1 MRCAV
6 YARVSTDM
14 LTQKDSLENQR
25 SFFVHYIKQRD
36 WRLHDVYADE
46 GITGTS
52 TAKRVQLRRLM
63 QDAENGKFDVVLVK
77 SLSRW
82 ARDTVD
88 SITLVRRLKSYGI
101 RLITVDDNY
110 DSFEDDNEMR
120 LQMYSM
126 FSQQESESA
135 SVRVKFGIA
144 EKSRNGIFH
153 GTPPFGYDKVKGKLV
168 LNPQHAETVRLIYRL
183 YLYEGWGWYKI
194 ANYLTDQKVP
204 SPRRVIGAKNGGDV
218 WHESAVRVILQNRNY
233 TGDSVQGRS
242 KVDRGNKLFNQ
253 ERGYKM
259 RQQVD
264 ENKWIVVEN
273 THNPIISREEFTA
286 AAEKMATKARTKF
299 RGRGKKSLFARLA
312 FCGNCGKGMNYKN
325 DREGYVCAT
334 YQKRG
339 RKICASHFIR
349 HDALKAMVS
358 EDLRNLSANAVNQ
371 DSLLEA
377 SLLKAQLNSNQ
388 AVSELRGVQNRV
400 QRLQQ
405 EQLELVRA
413 LTRNVIDDDTFQ
425 MSNAALKGEQNALK
439 ERSRVLEG
447 IVSQQQEN
455 EIFVQKFREEI
466 KRFVE
471 FQIDDEEVLR
481 DVLHRLI
488 QCIEVKDG
496 NEIVIHYRFENPL
509 SPGGK

>member
-14 LTQKDSLENQR
+14 LAQKDSLENQR
-25 SFFVHYIKQRD
+25 SFFEHYIMQKE
-36 WRLHDVYADE
+36 WRLHDIYPDE
-46 GITGTS
+46 GISGTS
-52 TAKRVQLRRLM
+52 TAKRLELQRLM
-63 QDAENGKFDVVLVK
+63 KDAESRKFEVVLVK

-101 RLITVDDNY
+101 CLITVDDNY
-110 DSFEDDNEMR
+110 NSFDDVNEMR

-126 FSQQESESA
+126 FAQQESESA

-144 EKSRNGIFH
+144 ERSRNGVFH
-153 GTPPFGYDKVKGKLV
+153 GTPPYGYDKVAGKLV
-168 LNPQHAETVRLIYRL
+168 PNPQHAQTVRLIYRL
-183 YLYEGWGWYKI
+183 YLYEGWGWQKI
-194 ANYLTDQKVP
+194 ANYLTDKKVP
-204 SPRRVIGAKNGGDV
+204 SPRRLMGAKNAGHA
-218 WHESAVRVILQNRNY
+218 WHETAVKIILSNRHY
-233 TGDSVQGRS
+233 TGDLVQGRS

-259 RQQVD
+259 RQQV
-264 ENKWIVVEN
+264 EESRWIIVEDAH
-273 THNPIISREEFTA
+273 TAIISREEFTA
-286 AAEKMATKARTKF
+286 VQEKLANKARTKF

-312 FCGNCGKGMNYKN
+312 FCSDCGKGMNYKN

-339 RKICASHFIR
+339 SKACASHFIR
-349 HDALKAMVS
+349 HDTLKEMVLS
-358 EDLRNLSANAVNQ
+358 DLRALSENALNQ
-371 DSLLEA
+371 DSLLEE
-377 SLLKAQLNSNQ
+377 SLLKAQVNSNQ
-388 AVSELRGVQNRV
+388 AATELSQVQNRS

-425 MSNAALKGEQNALK
+425 MSNAALKEEQNALK
-439 ERSRVLEG
+439 ERERILEG
-447 IVSQQQEN
+447 IVSHQQEN
-455 EIFVQKFREEI
+455 ECFVQKFREEI
-466 KRFVE
+466 KRFVA

-488 QCIEVKDG
+488 ECIEVKDG
-496 NEIVIHYRFENPL
+496 NEIVIHYSFENPL
-509 SPGGK
+509 SSGAE